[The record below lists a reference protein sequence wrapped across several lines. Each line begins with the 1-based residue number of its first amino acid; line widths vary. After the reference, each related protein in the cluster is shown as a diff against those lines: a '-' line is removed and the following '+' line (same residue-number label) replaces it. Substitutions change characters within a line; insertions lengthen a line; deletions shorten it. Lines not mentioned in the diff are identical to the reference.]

1 MLVVAQND
9 TLIRPMIHLF
19 PGIYS
24 VKVATGLE
32 FGHVY
37 FTCTKVWDLSLT
49 TCHLVQRKKI
59 HTHTKKIPT
68 HRGRQGSF
76 SEVDHPHKTPFIPQ
90 KLKAMVTKLDI
101 LEWINVR

>member
-9 TLIRPMIHLF
+9 MLIRPMIHLL
-19 PGIYS
+19 GES
-24 VKVATGLE
+24 
-32 FGHVY
+32 GHRSRVGQVY
-37 FTCTKVWDLSLT
+37 FRCTKVWDLSLT
-49 TCHLVQRKKI
+49 TCHLVQRKKT

-68 HRGRQGSF
+68 HHGRQGSF

-101 LEWINVR
+101 LEWINVL